1 MFILHTMEELTLT
14 TPSLFFSAISL
25 IMLAYTNRF
34 MGYAQLVR
42 NLALDYQ
49 KNPTEEV
56 RLQIRNIRKRLSLI
70 RLMQVLGIISL
81 LLCTVSMFLI
91 YINMPTVAVYI
102 FGIAMLSLIISL
114 TVSIQEIII
123 SVRALDIHLA
133 RLCDKNN

>member
-1 MFILHTMEELTLT
+1 MEELTLT

-102 FGIAMLSLIISL
+102 FGVAMCSLIISL

-123 SVRALDIHLA
+123 SVRALDIHLE